1 MKKPCLVRGFFVRL
15 SRIWNSGIIAT
26 VFNLWYLAM
35 VMRPA
40 VRNRSIMLIVFSVV
54 QWLFMRYILANN
66 LFNLDTNDRIVYFC
80 LSSILGAL
88 LIFVGLIYMVL
99 KGNPDKD
106 L

>member
-1 MKKPCLVRGFFVRL
+1 M
-15 SRIWNSGIIAT
+15 A
-26 VFNLWYLAM
+26 
-35 VMRPA
+35 MRPT

>member
-1 MKKPCLVRGFFVRL
+1 
-15 SRIWNSGIIAT
+15 
-26 VFNLWYLAM
+26 M

-66 LFNLDTNDRIVYFC
+66 LFNLDTNERIVYFC

-88 LIFVGLIYMVL
+88 VIFVGLIYMVL
-99 KGNPDKD
+99 KGNPDQES
-106 L
+106 

>member
-1 MKKPCLVRGFFVRL
+1 M
-15 SRIWNSGIIAT
+15 A
-26 VFNLWYLAM
+26 
-35 VMRPA
+35 MRPA

-66 LFNLDTNDRIVYFC
+66 LFNLDTNERIVYFC

-99 KGNPDKD
+99 KDNPDKD

>member
-1 MKKPCLVRGFFVRL
+1 M
-15 SRIWNSGIIAT
+15 A
-26 VFNLWYLAM
+26 
-35 VMRPA
+35 MRPA

-99 KGNPDKD
+99 KGNPDKEV
-106 L
+106 

>member
-1 MKKPCLVRGFFVRL
+1 M
-15 SRIWNSGIIAT
+15 A
-26 VFNLWYLAM
+26 
-35 VMRPA
+35 MRPA

-66 LFNLDTNDRIVYFC
+66 LFNLDTNERSVYFC

>member
-1 MKKPCLVRGFFVRL
+1 M
-15 SRIWNSGIIAT
+15 A
-26 VFNLWYLAM
+26 
-35 VMRPA
+35 MRPA

-88 LIFVGLIYMVL
+88 LIFVGLIYMLL

>member
-1 MKKPCLVRGFFVRL
+1 M
-15 SRIWNSGIIAT
+15 A
-26 VFNLWYLAM
+26 
-35 VMRPA
+35 MRPA

-80 LSSILGAL
+80 LSSILSAL

>member
-1 MKKPCLVRGFFVRL
+1 MAL
-15 SRIWNSGIIAT
+15 
-26 VFNLWYLAM
+26 
-35 VMRPA
+35 RPA

>member
-1 MKKPCLVRGFFVRL
+1 M
-15 SRIWNSGIIAT
+15 A
-26 VFNLWYLAM
+26 
-35 VMRPA
+35 MRPA

-99 KGNPDKD
+99 KGNANKQD
-106 L
+106 

>member
-1 MKKPCLVRGFFVRL
+1 M
-15 SRIWNSGIIAT
+15 A
-26 VFNLWYLAM
+26 
-35 VMRPA
+35 MRPA

-80 LSSILGAL
+80 LSSMLGAL

-99 KGNPDKD
+99 KGNANKQD
-106 L
+106 